1 MNINLPFHRIASA
14 TDQLEILHK
23 GAHGDPTVRFE
34 DMIQRAAI
42 SMEESTDDELIK
54 AARTHEDPARREHA
68 LYQYIERNNTLALPE
83 IRRALHEDTDT
94 DLRINL
100 LWALEWL
107 PARECAELCRAL
119 IDDRDHR
126 VREWARV
133 FAWEKGWTDRDF
145 RVKRA
150 FKHHEGRSFDQTIYL
165 HIVCR
170 MFVRL
175 TESNDK
181 WGMLLISPQ
190 MLKRVFGQALA
201 CNNMETR
208 DDQVVVAKCLSGLN
222 PDGSDH
228 FESFLFRGFTE
239 LTEPLQGNFY
249 FETQTNRPIFL
260 SGKANDMSSGV
271 VPDVTVP
278 FAREGQWF
286 LNENIEVKGRKAI
299 EYVRGV
305 FRGWSYVNLARIEA
319 SGGDFFFPGN
329 SVLST
334 LHHPEV
340 GPKTNGFITGRFKG
354 KVVDWNGDEI
364 IDLNYLGAHATR
376 DGEVDSDMDGI
387 ADAPGRHVSYEPR

>member
-1 MNINLPFHRIASA
+1 MNLILPFHRIASA

-34 DMIQRAAI
+34 DMIGRAAI
-42 SMEESTDDELIK
+42 SMDESTDGELI
-54 AARTHEDPARREHA
+54 ATARTHDDPARREHA
-68 LYQYIERNNTLALPE
+68 LYQYIERNNALALPE

-107 PARECAELCRAL
+107 PGRECADLCRAL
-119 IDDRDHR
+119 LDDPDHR

-145 RVKRA
+145 RIKRP
-150 FKHHEGRSFDQTIYL
+150 FKHYEGRSFDQTIYL

-170 MFVRL
+170 MFIRL

-201 CNNMETR
+201 CNNMDTR
-208 DDQVVVAKCLSGLN
+208 DEQVVVAKCLSGLN
-222 PDGSDH
+222 LDGSEH
-228 FESFLFRGFTE
+228 YESFLFRGFTE

-249 FETQTNRPIFL
+249 FETQTKRPIFL
-260 SGKANDMSSGV
+260 SGKANDTSGGV
-271 VPDVTVP
+271 VPNVTVP

-305 FRGWSYVNLARIEA
+305 FRGWSYVNLGRIEA

-364 IDLNYLGAHATR
+364 IDLNYLDAYATR
-376 DGEVDSDMDGI
+376 DGEVDSDLDGV
-387 ADAPGRHVSYEPR
+387 ADAPGRHVSFEPR